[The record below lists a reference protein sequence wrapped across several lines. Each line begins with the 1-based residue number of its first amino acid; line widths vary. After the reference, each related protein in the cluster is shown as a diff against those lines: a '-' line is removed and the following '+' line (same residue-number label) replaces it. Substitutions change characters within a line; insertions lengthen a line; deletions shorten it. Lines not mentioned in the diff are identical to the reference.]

1 MTEGLIYTQHTDRG
15 EVERERERREERR
28 GKEGGGVENREKRT
42 RKKEID
48 RKHNYEKYFTE
59 FTPTTDVRC
68 TYMLI

>member
-1 MTEGLIYTQHTDRG
+1 MTEGLIYTHHTDRG
-15 EVERERERREERR
+15 EEVERERERETR
-28 GKEGGGVENREKRT
+28 GKEGGVENREKRT